1 MAAVLL
7 KASSC
12 QRRSSGWTEPALTLR
27 TLPPDAHPAS
37 WTDKAV
43 DFEAFTQLKFE
54 ARGHLTRTRFG
65 VGGRQLNASTR
76 LRWGGVDPRGLRSP
90 PGVRDGGCV
99 PGRAQRQG
107 AARLGRGAHAGRR
120 RLQSPPRRRVG
131 VGRAARLGL
140 GYQTRHRT
148 SGCMGVPGAQ
158 WNASAKAAKFCRE
171 PSTLRTDG
179 GGLSRRRPGRG
190 WGRGGVEAT
199 CLYFRGLWTS
209 VLMDWTA
216 NSGR

>member
-1 MAAVLL
+1 MAWVED
-7 KASSC
+7 SY
-12 QRRSSGWTEPALTLR
+12 
-27 TLPPDAHPAS
+27 
-37 WTDKAV
+37 
-43 DFEAFTQLKFE
+43 
-54 ARGHLTRTRFG
+54 
-65 VGGRQLNASTR
+65 ASTR
-76 LRWGGVDPRGLRSP
+76 LRWGGVDPCGRTWRGRRAALT

-99 PGRAQRQG
+99 AGRARRQG
-107 AARLGRGAHAGRR
+107 AARIGRGTRAGRR
-120 RLQSPPRRRVG
+120 RLHRLRADRTPRRRRRVG

-171 PSTLRTDG
+171 PSTLRTDRG
-179 GGLSRRRPGRG
+179 GFRRRRPGPG

-199 CLYFRGLWTS
+199 CLYLRGLWTS